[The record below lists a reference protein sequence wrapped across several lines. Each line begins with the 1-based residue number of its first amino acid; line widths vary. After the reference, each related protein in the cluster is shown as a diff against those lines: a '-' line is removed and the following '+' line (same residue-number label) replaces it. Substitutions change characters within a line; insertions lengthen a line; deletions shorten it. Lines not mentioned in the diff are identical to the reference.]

1 VLVTATYIEGGV
13 TQTAQE
19 TVTIVDS
26 SSTLMALSISGANSL
41 NEGTASTYTATAT
54 YSNGTTKTVAAGWSE
69 NSSYAKINSS
79 GILTAAQ
86 VTEDETVT
94 VTANFT
100 AVGVTKTVRK
110 KVTIVDIPLVNIAPA
125 KPTIVSPYDGQA
137 GCEVVFDIITEAFSD
152 TNGDAHAQSQWQI
165 SKQSDFNT
173 PVLDVL
179 SSGHL
184 TQLPIPHSVLDKN
197 TTYYVRVRF
206 YDVYLTASAWSDTVQ
221 LETTAETNDTNDDG
235 VPDDQEVGVGVDLD
249 GNGVH
254 DVDEPENIV
263 SVQTTDASTSFGV
276 AKESDAITSIDTVE
290 IIDPSTISDATN
302 RPTNLPYALCSYR
315 ITVNAVGA
323 VAYVTI
329 YYSEPIPEGMSFHKY
344 DTITGW
350 SDYSSHTT
358 FNGDGRSVT
367 LEVKDGGY
375 GDTDGKANGVIVD
388 PGGIGAGDS
397 GISETGDSGVVSGG
411 DSGAGGCFISSATSN
426 SSEKIGGKSITTID
440 FLVPALALIAVFL
453 SRGGKGGQNYRK

>member
-1 VLVTATYIEGGV
+1 
-13 TQTAQE
+13 
-19 TVTIVDS
+19 VDS
-26 SSTLMALSISGANSL
+26 SSTLTGLSISGANSL

-54 YSNGTTKTVAAGWSE
+54 YSNGTTQTVAAGWSE

-100 AVGVTKTVRK
+100 AVGVTKTVQK
-110 KVTIVDIPLVNIAPA
+110 TVTIVDIPLANIAPA

-137 GCEVVFDIITEAFSD
+137 GCALVFDTITEVFSD

-173 PVLDVL
+173 PVLDVV
-179 SSGHL
+179 SSDHL
-184 TQLPIPHSVLDKN
+184 TQLSIPHSVLDKD

-221 LETTAETNDTNDDG
+221 FETTAETNDTNDNG

-263 SVQTTDASTSFGV
+263 SVQTTDASTILGV

-290 IIDPSTISDATN
+290 IIDPSTISDAAN

-411 DSGAGGCFISSATSN
+411 GSGAGGCFISSATSN
-426 SSEKIGGKSITTID
+426 SNEKISGKSITTID